1 MVEYSNLFVVMMG
14 MGVVFFGLI
23 CIIALTT
30 VMGKMLHSG
39 EDRGKYETTVK
50 GMVSV
55 SEPEPAIG
63 PEVFAVITS
72 VLSEEAETTPYGLNI
87 VDIRKL

>member
-30 VMGKMLHSG
+30 AMGKLLHTGTCQGTAQTSM
-39 EDRGKYETTVK
+39 EGKST
-50 GMVSV
+50 V
-55 SEPEPAIG
+55 SEPEQVIG
-63 PEVFAVITS
+63 PEIFAVITS
-72 VLSEEAETTPYGLNI
+72 VLSEEAGTTPYGLNI
-87 VDIRKL
+87 VDIKKL